1 MLEEELV
8 DNLAQLPGLAF
19 VEASVE
25 SSEGG
30 FHVAEVPVMLEP
42 QK

>member
-1 MLEEELV
+1 MGVV
-8 DNLAQLPGLAF
+8 DNLAQLPGLAI

-30 FHVAEVPVMLEP
+30 VLVAEVPALLEP

>member
-1 MLEEELV
+1 MA

-25 SSEGG
+25 AFEGVVP
-30 FHVAEVPVMLEP
+30 VAEVPELQDP
-42 QK
+42 QT